1 MRHACRAPQ
10 RWGESAGE
18 ITVHGSGR
26 AVLAPEA
33 AGPGVRPEATE
44 ELRRPKEGRRS
55 RMLELG
61 LPRLSGRWERCWS

>member
-1 MRHACRAPQ
+1 M
-10 RWGESAGE
+10 
-18 ITVHGSGR
+18 VDGSGR

-33 AGPGVRPEATE
+33 AGPGVHPEANE

-61 LPRLSGRWERCWS
+61 SPRLT